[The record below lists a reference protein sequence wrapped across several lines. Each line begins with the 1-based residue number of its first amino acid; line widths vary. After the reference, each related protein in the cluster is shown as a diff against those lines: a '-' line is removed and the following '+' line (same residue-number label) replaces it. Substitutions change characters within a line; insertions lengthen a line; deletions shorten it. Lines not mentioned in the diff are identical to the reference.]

1 MKGNNSMNTYSTV
14 SGIGSE
20 FCEVSPDGLIALVKQ
35 APRYKEKSLANI
47 NLDSPLLAFK
57 EIDAE
62 ESIRTVI
69 GECLNEITGL
79 NSFCGVVD
87 DDGCEYI
94 IFVDKA
100 PWEYTEKEKGLTKD
114 DVVNHLKTLL
124 GDVVLDLEIGD
135 IEIANYLNQ

>member
-47 NLDSPLLAFK
+47 NLD
-57 EIDAE
+57 
-62 ESIRTVI
+62 
-69 GECLNEITGL
+69 TGL

-114 DVVNHLKTLL
+114 DVVNYLKTLL